1 MSAES
6 DEELSSSVRRLWNA
20 TVDNLP
26 AAILIVAWM
35 YFQINALT
43 DAVSEVKAELKTN
56 TAKLEDTS
64 REVSAASES
73 VKLLSQKI
81 GFMDTRLTTLETRV
95 GEYGELKY
103 KFGSMNETV
112 EKLEKRL
119 DFIDAHEGAVIR
131 K

>member
-1 MSAES
+1 MTEQAE
-6 DEELSSSVRRLWNA
+6 EEVSRSLRRLWDA

-26 AAILIVAWM
+26 AALLIVAWM
-35 YFQINALT
+35 YFQINSLTEALV
-43 DAVSEVKAELKTN
+43 DVRAELRQN
-56 TAKLEDTS
+56 TIKLDETGK
-64 REVSAASES
+64 EVGSAGES
-73 VKLLSQKI
+73 VKLLGQKI